1 MNWYTSDFNYDKII
15 LAGDIG
21 GTNTNLALVGYK
33 NQKFTIIVERVYR
46 SQEISGLIQPLKE
59 TVSIATTENPKL
71 KPSLCCV
78 SGAGPVERNVCTLTN
93 VNWTID
99 GNEISRELGIATVIN
114 DFSAIAY
121 GIPTLD
127 LNNPEQVLKIP
138 HLNGADP
145 APRENAVK
153 AVIGAGTGLGVGF
166 LIPRGDNHYTAYPS
180 EGGHVDFADFDE
192 ESARIKRYVAEK
204 FGKDPE
210 AEVFLSGRGICNIYN
225 YFRSEDMIKTEGIF
239 AEIERAGEKEKPALI
254 SKYANSNPP
263 DPVCLR
269 IMQNFIRSY
278 ANFASNIAVTFLP
291 YGGLFLGGGIG
302 AKNKDLFT
310 ADDLFMK
317 TFEENYNDNIKKL
330 LPKIPVYIIMDYSIS
345 LYGAAYAAV
354 HLKNSNCSGL

>member
-1 MNWYTSDFNYDKII
+1 M
-15 LAGDIG
+15 
-21 GTNTNLALVGYK
+21 VGYK
-33 NQKFTIIVERVYR
+33 EQKYTKIVECIYS
-46 SQEISGLIQPLKE
+46 SQEISGLVQPLKE
-59 TVSIATTENPKL
+59 TMEIAVKEDPKL
-71 KPSLCCV
+71 RPSLCCV
-78 SGAGPVERNVCTLTN
+78 SGAGPVERNVCILTN

-99 GNEISRELGIATVIN
+99 GNEISRELGIETLVIN

-127 LNNPEQVLKIP
+127 LNNTEQVFKLS

-145 APRENAVK
+145 VPRDNAVK

-166 LIPRGDNHYTAYPS
+166 LIPQGDNNYMAYPS
-180 EGGHVDFADFDE
+180 EGGHVDFADFDA
-192 ESARIKRYVAEK
+192 ESAGIKKYVAGK
-204 FGKDPE
+204 FGKNPE

-225 YFRSEDMIKTEGIF
+225 YFKSENMIKNEGIF
-239 AEIERAGEKEKPALI
+239 AEIDNAGDKMKPALI
-254 SKYANSNPP
+254 SKHANSNPP
-263 DPVCLR
+263 DPMCLC

-302 AKNKDLFT
+302 SKNRDLFT
-310 ADDLFMK
+310 TDDLFMK
-317 TFEENYNDNIKKL
+317 IFEENFNDNIRKL

-354 HLKNSNCSGL
+354 HLMK